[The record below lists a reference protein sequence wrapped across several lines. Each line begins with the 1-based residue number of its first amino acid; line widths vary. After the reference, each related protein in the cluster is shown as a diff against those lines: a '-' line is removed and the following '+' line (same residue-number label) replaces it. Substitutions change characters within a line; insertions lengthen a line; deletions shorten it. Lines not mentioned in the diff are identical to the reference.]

1 MSVTIRI
8 LETADDA
15 DGMAEQ
21 LRYIAG
27 LIDQGFTSGYHPA
40 WSLDEE

>member
-1 MSVTIRI
+1 MSVTITI
-8 LETADDA
+8 PETADDA
-15 DGMAEQ
+15 DEMAER

-40 WSLDEE
+40 WTLDDE